1 MPHKRNPEDCE
12 QIIVLAKLVKTHAT
26 ACFDTMTSDH
36 ERDYRGIRIE
46 WVSVTDASHYCL
58 KALELT
64 QKVLKNVVVEE
75 KIMHDRVV
83 ACREQLCTECL
94 MLELGKHIGKQDA
107 FAILYHLSHEAQNEG
122 GSLVDL
128 LKKEERVNQYLSN
141 EKIDEIFNP
150 VKNVGL
156 SEQLIARVIEDQ
168 KI

>member
-1 MPHKRNPEDCE
+1 MARDRVVEFVCHMAILAGCLARIADEIRTLNRPEFGELSFVWHEGVMGSSTMPHKHNPEDCE

-36 ERDYRGIRIE
+36 ERDYRGIHIE

-107 FAILYHLSHEAQNEG
+107 FAILS
-122 GSLVDL
+122 D
-128 LKKEERVNQYLSN
+128 
-141 EKIDEIFNP
+141 I
-150 VKNVGL
+150 
-156 SEQLIARVIEDQ
+156 
-168 KI
+168 